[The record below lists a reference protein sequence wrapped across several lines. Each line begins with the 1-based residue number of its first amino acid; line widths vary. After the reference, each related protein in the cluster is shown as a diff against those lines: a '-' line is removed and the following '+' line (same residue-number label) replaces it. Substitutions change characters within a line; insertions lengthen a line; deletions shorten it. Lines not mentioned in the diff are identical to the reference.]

1 MYKGTIDLGS
11 INDNLK
17 MKFNLILKND
27 DNNTKVISTYTFGN
41 YNGLKINP
49 VMYITLDISKTSDKN
64 DSWNNNLNINL
75 NRQQLFLFIRK
86 LKEFIES
93 YKEKDLYYYKDGK
106 LILNKEIANKNV
118 FKLKTTTKALAM
130 LQVVV
135 PDKENKEVEY
145 EGCVLAINSLDNFC
159 YLTYFDLEYLYYQ
172 LSRLDLYNLSMML
185 INTDLL
191 LKGKN
196 INLDHTNYNKTINE
210 DKEKNI
216 EENIPQPKI
225 TDTRIPNL

>member
-1 MYKGTIDLGS
+1 MYKGTIDLGT

-75 NRQQLFLFIRK
+75 NKQQLFLFIRK

-130 LQVVV
+130 MQVVV

-191 LKGKN
+191 LREKK
-196 INLDHTNYNKTINE
+196 ISLDHTNYNKTINE